1 MSREHTTITSKK
13 VLFVEGQDEINFF
26 GELLKYIRIPDV
38 QIISYDGKDNL
49 KNELKTITKIP
60 NFSKVQLFGIVRDA
74 DNNIEG
80 AFKSICQI
88 LKNNNYMPPDKP
100 NTFSSGAP
108 KVGIYIMPNNK
119 DDGMLE
125 DLCLKTVEDS
135 PLIECIDELIECA
148 NLMYENGKVK
158 EFFEKYDYF
167 KNKEVYRKNFS
178 KSNGKIK
185 NIAKA
190 KAQAYL
196 SVMPKIV
203 SSVGVG
209 TEKGYWNLESEE
221 LNDLKEFLEYF
232 KDTHRL

>member
-1 MSREHTTITSKK
+1 MSMGNLTITSKK
-13 VLFVEGQDEINFF
+13 VLFVEGQDEENFF
-26 GELLKYIRIPDV
+26 GELLKYIGITNV

-49 KNELKTITKIP
+49 RNELKTITKIP
-60 NFSKVQLFGIVRDA
+60 DFSKVQLFGIVRDA

-125 DLCLKTVEDS
+125 DLCLKTVKDS
-135 PLIECIDELIECA
+135 PLIECIEELIECA
-148 NLMYENGKVK
+148 NLMYENGEVK

-196 SVMPKIV
+196 SLMPVIV

-209 TEKGYWNLESEE
+209 ATKGYWNLESEE
-221 LNDLKEFLEYF
+221 LNELKKFLEYF
-232 KDTHRL
+232 R

>member
-1 MSREHTTITSKK
+1 LGDEIMSGDNITITSKK

-26 GELLKYIRIPDV
+26 GELLKYIGITDV
-38 QIISYDGKDNL
+38 QIISYGGKDNL
-49 KNELKTITKIP
+49 RNELKTITKIP

-74 DNNIEG
+74 DNNIED

-125 DLCLKTVEDS
+125 DLCLKTVKDS
-135 PLIECIDELIECA
+135 PLIECIEELIECA
-148 NLMYENGKVK
+148 NLMYENGEVK

-196 SVMPKIV
+196 SIMPVIV

-209 TEKGYWNLESEE
+209 ATKGYWNLESEE
-221 LNDLKEFLEYF
+221 LNDLKKFLEYF
-232 KDTHRL
+232 K